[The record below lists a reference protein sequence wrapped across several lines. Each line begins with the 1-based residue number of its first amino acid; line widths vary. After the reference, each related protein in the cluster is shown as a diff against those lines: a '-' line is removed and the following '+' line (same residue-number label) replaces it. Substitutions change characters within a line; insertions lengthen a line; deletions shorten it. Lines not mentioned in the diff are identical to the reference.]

1 MICIYWVRSLN
12 FSGKCLFCTG
22 FYVKL
27 FLCFQVISHECLLY
41 TYWPSRLFSSAFGV
55 FLIFIQFI
63 MPLIILVYCYGRIV
77 WNLSRRIGSY
87 LNSYH
92 SSSHSIASTTETVVN
107 SSSNDKFQLARK
119 NTIKTFLLVGI
130 FFIICWSNNQ
140 VYYLMYNLGFEVDWN
155 STYYQFTVLMV
166 FLNCTINPFIY
177 LAKYRDYQIALMKL
191 FGKEE
196 TKSGQESDFIKRSN
210 LSIAGASIDTYI

>member
-1 MICIYWVRSLN
+1 MHPVNN
-12 FSGKCLFCTG
+12 FF
-22 FYVKL
+22 VN
-27 FLCFQVISHECLLY
+27 FQVISDECLLY
-41 TYWPSRLFSSAFGV
+41 TYWPSLLFSSAFGI

-63 MPLIILVYCYGRIV
+63 IPLIILVYCYGRIV

-87 LNSYH
+87 LNGFDSL
-92 SSSHSIASTTETVVN
+92 SHSKRSITESVVN
-107 SSSNDKFQLARK
+107 SSSNDKYQLARK

-177 LAKYRDYQIALMKL
+177 LVKYRDYQIALMQL
-191 FGKEE
+191 FGQGEPESGKESE
-196 TKSGQESDFIKRSN
+196 TKRSN
-210 LSIAGASIDTYI
+210 LSITGASTDTYI

>member
-1 MICIYWVRSLN
+1 M
-12 FSGKCLFCTG
+12 
-22 FYVKL
+22 
-27 FLCFQVISHECLLY
+27 ISHECLLY
-41 TYWPSRLFSSAFGV
+41 TYWPSHLFSSAFGV

-63 MPLIILVYCYGRIV
+63 IPLIILVYCYGRIV
-77 WNLSRRIGSY
+77 WNLSKRIGSY
-87 LNSYH
+87 LNSYD
-92 SSSHSIASTTETVVN
+92 SWSHSKASTTETVVN

-191 FGKEE
+191 FGKGE
-196 TKSGQESDFIKRSN
+196 TKSGQESEIKRSN
-210 LSIAGASIDTYI
+210 LSIAGASNDTYI